1 MAPDRSKW
9 SSKRLGWLEVCQNI
23 IRIEISL
30 SSLTH
35 DDVRIVF
42 HVVIS
47 KQEALFNN
55 GHLQENQNSE
65 KPSSNAVKED
75 TMFDVTCVMK
85 FLDLGQNRG
94 QPQPL
99 LEKNRC

>member
-1 MAPDRSKW
+1 MVPDRSKG
-9 SSKRLGWLEVCQNI
+9 SSKRLGCLEVCQNI

-30 SSLTH
+30 SSLTY

-55 GHLQENQNSE
+55 CHFTREPE
-65 KPSSNAVKED
+65 
-75 TMFDVTCVMK
+75 
-85 FLDLGQNRG
+85 
-94 QPQPL
+94 
-99 LEKNRC
+99 